1 MELES
6 TALILGP
13 SIAQA
18 MQSDP
23 FMSTLRLLISSQ
35 SRMTE
40 VLTRFLGTEGGSF
53 GGFNSLASSI
63 GYLVAQTGLAQMFG
77 IENPLRVESAYRAM
91 VEQFYPARS
100 GLEPYL
106 MYKMHNYVSKYNTAT
121 DALNTRDPW
130 TMTPYQQTELIAQLS
145 RSNVLSLDEMQQ
157 LGDSKSDAYSKVRS
171 AEEASIL
178 ADKLLGIRDIA
189 SALNMINVMGGTS
202 DIKENS
208 RMFKEYISTL
218 VSEGLSMGEMMQ
230 SVQDNLKLNKS
241 LRLRGFSVPM
251 AAALANQSAMVDI
264 AYEQASKL
272 GISFDKVG
280 AKNSLV
286 SILADYSVGRG
297 YEKQVAYIA
306 ADRIEDAT
314 QRESYLKE
322 LDAAGNDLNRIEEIQ
337 DKYGIREYARD
348 LRSYQN
354 SNRSNL
360 YGSAESM
367 SRAQMSA
374 LREERD
380 NAEQILRNDW
390 ERHNL
395 GQDQVAELEY
405 ILSKIRS
412 GTGLT
417 RDEAD
422 MFRNFSGPNALGFLM
437 SVANQEKMQ
446 EASKNFKDI
455 LTKSMANVN
464 NDFGSSAWAIMTNDS
479 WKNMIDTLGQNN
491 TPVETMKFQSKKDFV
506 QSYMKNENVSEDD
519 AAKVYDALFA
529 SYQENNNFAAALTG
543 GKSGNMYRMT
553 AEGIQAIA
561 GSDIAAY
568 EKRKAEESTPWFK
581 PLIDELST
589 LINSIGGGGAGS
601 IQENVQNI
609 ATDISY
615 IANNTLPAQ
624 QSKSR

>member
-1 MELES
+1 MDPES
-6 TALILGP
+6 AALILGP
-13 SIAQA
+13 SIAQG

-23 FMSTLRLLISSQ
+23 YMSTLRLLISSQ
-35 SRMTE
+35 NRMTD
-40 VLTRFLGTEGGSF
+40 VLTKFLGTE

-63 GYLVAQTGLAQMFG
+63 GYLAAQTGLAQMFG

-130 TMTPYQQTELIAQLS
+130 TMKPYRQTELIAQLS

-178 ADKLLGIRDIA
+178 ADKFLGISDIA

-202 DIKENS
+202 NIKENS

-306 ADRIEDAT
+306 ADRIEDAA

-322 LDAAGNDLNRIEEIQ
+322 LDAAGNDLNKIEQIQ

-360 YGSAESM
+360 YGSAEVM

-390 ERHNL
+390 KRHSL
-395 GQDQVAELEY
+395 GEDQIAELEY

-412 GTGLT
+412 GMGLT
-417 RDEAD
+417 RDEAN
-422 MFRNFSGPNALGFLM
+422 MFRNFSGPNAFGFLA

-446 EASKNFKDI
+446 EAAKNFKDI
-455 LTKSMANVN
+455 LTKSMANIN
-464 NDFGSSAWAIMTNDS
+464 NDFGSSAWAIMTKDN
-479 WKNMIDTLGQNN
+479 WENMIDTLGQNN

-506 QSYMKNENVSEDD
+506 QSYMKNENVSEQD
-519 AAKVYDALFA
+519 AAKVYDSLFA

-553 AEGIQAIA
+553 AEGIEAIA

-581 PLIDELST
+581 PLIDELSS

-609 ATDISY
+609 ATDINY
-615 IANNTLPAQ
+615 IANNTRSAQ
-624 QSKSR
+624 SDKSR